1 MNILNDLTVAQ
12 VESVMTV
19 SQPKGRAVQIKNRP
33 SWGLSFC
40 AEGQITYIHN
50 GKTFVSD
57 RNHAVIL
64 PEGQTYTLHC
74 DKSGTF
80 PLINFKCAAPPCGTI
95 MQIPIRS
102 AESYIKDCE
111 HLKNLFLFERNRL
124 KIMSIFYNILYSL
137 ASFNVSGCNILI
149 PAIKYIENNYRDPN
163 LTNADLAKQCS
174 VSEIYFRK
182 LFTQTY
188 SVSPKQFVID
198 VRINKAKQLLTDGLF
213 KICAVSGKCGFSNPY
228 HFSRVFRKKTGLTPT
243 EYMKRNKVNKI

>member
-1 MNILNDLTVAQ
+1 MNNLNDLTVTQ

-19 SQPKGRAVQIKNRP
+19 FQPKRRAVQIKNRP
-33 SWGLSFC
+33 FFGLSFC
-40 AEGQITYIHN
+40 AEGQISYTHN

-64 PEGQTYTLHC
+64 PQGQTYTLHC

-80 PLINFKCAAPPCGTI
+80 PVINFKCAAPLCSTI
-95 MQIPIRS
+95 IQIPVRNTD
-102 AESYIKDCE
+102 SYITDCE
-111 HLKNLFLFERNRL
+111 HIKNLFLFERNRL
-124 KIMSIFYNILYSL
+124 KILSIFYNIFYSL

-149 PAIKYIENNYRDPN
+149 PAIKYIEKNYCDPN
-163 LTNADLAKQCS
+163 LTNADLAEQCS

-182 LFTQTY
+182 LFSQVY

-198 VRINKAKQLLTDGLF
+198 IRINKAKQLLTDGLF
-213 KICAVSGKCGFSNPY
+213 KICAVSEKCGFSNPY

-243 EYMKRNKVNKI
+243 EYMKQNKVNKI